1 MVCREGSMTQSNE
14 SASCTRTT
22 PVNAVMATPDP
33 EGGWSLA
40 ASLSF
45 SSTVDMGLVQASIS
59 SHSFSTPSVL
69 SDREIRSGSLY
80 LQLLLEGEVSESE
93 AFSRQKIYSILQQ
106 ACAIL
111 ENDDEEPY

>member
-1 MVCREGSMTQSNE
+1 MVCREGSMTQSNQ

-22 PVNAVMATPDP
+22 PLNAVMATPDP

-59 SHSFSTPSVL
+59 SQSFSTPSVL

-93 AFSRQKIYSILQQ
+93 AFSRQKIYSILQR
-106 ACAIL
+106 ACAVL

>member
-1 MVCREGSMTQSNE
+1 MVCREDSITQV

-22 PVNAVMATPDP
+22 PLNPVATPDP

-45 SSTVDMGLVQASIS
+45 STVDMGLVLASIRS
-59 SHSFSTPSVL
+59 QSFGTPSSVL

-80 LQLLLEGEVSESE
+80 QQLLSEGQVSESE

-106 ACAIL
+106 ACAVL